1 MDLTALRD
9 VIAGTHISGTT
20 TTYELRERLH
30 EVESD
35 AGRLG
40 RHIEHDIRSVAFAVD
55 AGLATL
61 MDLTPRPK
69 KWDRLSAILNQG
81 GLGSCTGNAMCG
93 WLGCS
98 PHVTAADAALQYD
111 EAYAVKLYELATTLD
126 QVPGAYPPDDTG
138 SSGLAVAKAAKQL
151 DQISA
156 YHHALTTRGLLRA
169 LQLQPVII
177 GITWYSSFDRPGADG
192 TISLTSDA
200 YVRGGHEVLVRG
212 WDGENL
218 LADNS
223 WGTGWGQNGSFKI
236 PLSVW
241 ETLRRQGAD
250 VTVPIK

>member
-9 VIAGTHISGTT
+9 VIAGTHTT
-20 TTYELRERLH
+20 LHSVTYELRQRAT
-30 EVESD
+30 EVED
-35 AGRLG
+35 ALLPLG
-40 RHIEHDIRSVAFAVD
+40 RSIEHDARSVAFAVD
-55 AGLATL
+55 AGLSFL
-61 MDLTPRPK
+61 GITPRPK

-126 QVPGAYPPDDTG
+126 GIPGAYPPDDTG
-138 SSGLAVAKAAKQL
+138 SSGLAVAKAAKRL

-156 YHHALTTRGLLRA
+156 YHHALTTQGLLRA

-177 GITWYSSFDRPGADG
+177 GITWYSSFDTPASDG
-192 TISLTSDA
+192 TIHLTSDA

-223 WGTGWGQNGSFKI
+223 WGAGWGQDGSFKI

-241 ETLRRQGAD
+241 ETLRSQGAD